1 MNTPLH
7 PFRALSGLRRPPT
20 APSSLPLLFP
30 RPSNPQHQQ
39 RRTIRSILKP
49 PPRRT
54 RYVRGP
60 TALTPSATLARRA
73 AATPQRTGLL
83 ARKKGMA
90 ALFDPDERAAGEGS
104 GRGGGGHRLRACTVL
119 QVDGCMVVGHK
130 TRARDGYW
138 AVQVG
143 CEAGERGADPA
154 AARTGGAVGAR
165 RGVGSAMRGV
175 YARRGLPPRRI
186 VAECRVRGPRGLLPL
201 GTPLVPSW
209 FVVGQVV
216 DTRSRTKGKGFQGV
230 SFSLFRFA
238 SGC

>member
-1 MNTPLH
+1 MNAPLH
-7 PFRALSGLRRPPT
+7 PLRALSALRRAPP
-20 APSSLPLLFP
+20 APPPLHLP
-30 RPSNPQHQQ
+30 RPVQHQQ
-39 RRTIRSILKP
+39 RRAIRSILKP

-54 RYVRGP
+54 RHVRGP
-60 TALTPSATLARRA
+60 SALTPSVTLARRA

-90 ALFDPDERAAGEGS
+90 ALFDAGETAARDGG

-143 CEAGERGADPA
+143 CEQGERAADAA
-154 AARTGGAVGAR
+154 AARAGGAVGAR
-165 RGVGSAMRGV
+165 RGVGAAMRGV
-175 YARRGLPPRRI
+175 YARRGLPPRRV
-186 VAECRVRGPRGLLPL
+186 VAECRVRGPAGLLPL

-209 FVVGQVV
+209 FAVGQVV

-230 SFSLFRFA
+230 SLRPFSLSDA
-238 SGC
+238 C